1 MKFLLRI
8 HGGDYA
14 NRLFSFWLQSLAI
27 IGIFLWSSQKANAQT
42 CSVAIRKVTV
52 SGCYLVNGQSKAT
65 VSVEVE
71 WSNAPSG
78 GVITVTTG
86 SQSRTITPGSIT
98 VDYPQVTGVI
108 SSTQVIVSPQV
119 VAFEVDANGATNQAV
134 TARFNAT
141 CTDSDSYN
149 VPASCAITACNG
161 SNLGGIVF
169 KDFNDNG
176 IKEAG
181 ETAGVSSVLVKGI
194 ACDGT
199 VYTGTTDGYGYY
211 SLPVPANK
219 YPVRVEFTSVPSV
232 YKLGINGANSR
243 TSVQFVGAP
252 SCNVNL
258 GVINPIDYCSDNNLR
273 LFVPCFVYGD
283 PLPTTGATSAD
294 LSGNADAFVSIPY
307 GVTAGI
313 GTTNPLYF
321 DERVVAKAKDVGTV
335 WGLAYNKY
343 TKRMFMSAV
352 LKRHAGLGPQGL
364 GGIYVTNYS
373 NPASPVVTPFLNV
386 TTDLG
391 INIGSVASN
400 STRGLVADKTQPS
413 RDTDAFSKI
422 GKVGMGDLDIS
433 DDGNK
438 LWFVNLFNKKLYS
451 IDITQYNQNGTT
463 KPTASN
469 VDSVAIPATCTGG
482 EYRPWA
488 LKVYNGKVY
497 VGGVCDAQSSNN
509 KSNLRASVYEFD
521 GTTFTPIFDF
531 PLTYPKGYPAAAS
544 PTITGWF
551 PWTDTFATLLDGTLL
566 RHPVPMFVDIE
577 FDIDGSMVLGF
588 GDRTGW
594 QGGDAN
600 YRPDNS
606 STTLYETNSQ
616 AGDIL
621 RAFYANGTFVLENNA
636 KAGPSS
642 GYGVNN
648 KQGPGFG
655 EFYNDDW
662 VQENGTTIYHAEEAI
677 GSLALKPGSGQVVVT
692 AIDPQDKHPYA
703 GGVRYMANDSGKVMG
718 FYTVYITRGPD
729 VGGTGEPAPI
739 AGSFAKATGLGDI
752 ELSCDNLEI
761 LEIGNRTWLD
771 TNKDGIQDACEKGL
785 KDVSVTLY
793 KGNTKIA
800 TTKTDA
806 NGEYY
811 FSRKSKLTTGTW
823 SATGADTTLLP
834 NTAYRL
840 VFGTSG
846 QITNSNDTLKLAGL
860 GKFLLTV
867 KDATTGTGNDHNDSD
882 AAKASVTGEGGS
894 FPVITFTTGTIATT
908 DHTLDA
914 GFYCVEP
921 YNYKAT
927 VTQATCTGI
936 TANSD
941 AKIELTDVK
950 CADKYAFSKN
960 SGGKFTGV
968 AYASAT
974 ALTGTT
980 ITLNNLA
987 NPATAA
993 GDTFYVRLYNGLCC
1007 YKDTTII
1014 LPFKDCSCIKPV
1026 VTATPKNQVIC
1037 QGGTIAS
1044 YTAVTLPSAGIT
1056 YRWYGPLTDTTGTLG
1071 TAISGQTNATFTP
1084 AGGFTGRRYYAVIAT
1099 GVAAICSDTAF
1110 VSLTINARPV
1120 ANATAKQQTI
1130 CVGDL
1135 PAAFVATPSTGVSY
1149 RWYGALSD
1157 TTGSLGTAI
1166 GGATSAS
1173 FTPSGSAITTVG
1185 TKYYAVI
1192 VTNNQTSCTDTAFV
1206 RLVVN
1211 KKPTAGADSTG
1222 TNAICNTV
1230 GTINLPDAA
1239 AGESWIQLG
1248 TTPSV
1253 ATIGAQTGAVTG
1265 LTSIGV
1271 YQFILRNPQT
1281 GCADTVAVEVKNCQ
1295 KGSIGDY
1302 VWKDLNDNG
1311 VQDSGEP
1318 GVRGV
1323 IVQLLNSTTNAVLA
1337 TDTTDVSGLYGFN
1350 GLESG
1355 SYKVKIVLSSLPDS
1369 CVISSKQNQGGDDAK
1384 DSDFS
1389 PTTGESQVVVIN
1401 TLGTGLQKDNPTIDA
1416 GLFTPKGSI
1425 GDYVWKDLNDN
1436 GVQDSGEPGVKGV
1449 IVQLLNATTSAVLST
1464 DTTDAGGLYS
1474 FPNLLSGSYQVKI
1487 VVTSLPDSCLI
1498 SSKQNLGGDDTKD
1511 SDFSPTTGLS
1521 QVVTIDAKGTGIVKD
1536 NPTIDAGLFTP
1547 KGSIGDY
1554 VWKDLNDNGIQD
1566 SGEPGV
1572 KGVIVQLLNATTS
1585 AVLSTDTTDAS
1596 GLYSFPNLLSGSYQV
1611 KIVVTSLPDSC
1622 TISSKQNLGGDDTK
1636 DSDFSP
1642 TTGLSQVVTITATGT
1657 GLAKDNPTID
1667 AGLFTPKGSIGDYVW
1682 KDQNDN
1688 GVQDAAEPPVA
1699 GVIVQLLQ
1707 GTTVLATDTTD
1718 ANGLYLF
1725 PNLLS
1730 GTYQVKIL
1738 TGSLPA
1744 GCVISSKKD
1753 QGGDDTKDSD
1763 FDPTTGL
1770 SQLVTINAFG
1780 TGISKD
1786 NPTVDG
1792 ALFSPK
1798 GSIGDYVWKDLND
1811 NGVQDS
1817 GEPGVAGVI
1826 VQLLNSTTSAVLATD
1841 TTNAQGLYLFSDLS
1855 SGSYQVKIVVTSLP
1869 DSCTIS
1875 TKQNLGGDDTKDS
1888 DFSPTTGLSQ
1898 VVVID
1903 ALGTGTAKDNMT
1915 IDAALVVPCITTSFT
1930 LTGAPVCSADVQ
1942 TYSLT
1947 FTVTGKNGAIKV
1959 DKGVLS
1965 GNNPYTVTGIP
1976 SGASVRIV
1984 DTLSAICVQDTIITG
1999 PNCNCN
2005 PPVPILLAPSLT
2017 VCKGDTFPTLKAT
2030 VVGLATVE
2038 WFSQQTG
2045 GTVLATGLNYKPS
2058 GVVTANAIFYAQA
2071 RSTDP
2076 TCPTAV
2082 STSRVPATINAQ
2094 DCEID
2099 LALKKLIDK
2108 KVVQIGD
2115 TLTYTIKV
2123 WNESVN
2129 NASGVSVTDS
2139 IASTVQFI
2147 AGSFMPSR
2155 GTASISGSV
2164 ITWNI
2169 GNIAANGDTVTL
2181 TYRIKAIQEGIHY
2194 NTAQICA
2201 ANEGDVDS
2209 TPCNNNEEEDDID
2222 RQCFTVPI
2230 KLCPTE
2236 QIEVS
2241 IPAKYTNVQWFK
2253 DGGTTPVAT
2262 GNAVLLKD
2270 VGSYTFT
2277 ATNNT
2282 CPAEGCCP
2290 VIIVPGENCC
2300 PVDLCIPFT
2309 IKQTKKA
2316 GKKL

>member
-1 MKFLLRI
+1 MKPLLRTYR
-8 HGGDYA
+8 GEYV
-14 NRLFSFWLQSLAI
+14 NWLFSFWLQSLAI
-27 IGIFLWSSQKANAQT
+27 IGIFLWSSQKTQAQ
-42 CSVAIRKVTV
+42 CSVTIRKVTV

-65 VSVEVE
+65 VSVEVG
-71 WSNAPSG
+71 WANAPANG
-78 GVITVTTG
+78 TITVTTG
-86 SQSRTITPGSIT
+86 SQTRTITPGSIT
-98 VDYPQVTGVI
+98 VSYPQANNSAPLSG
-108 SSTQVIVSPQV
+108 TQTIVSPQV
-119 VAFEVDANGATNQAV
+119 VAFEVDANGSTNNAL

-141 CTDSDSYN
+141 CTTSTTFNAPAACPTAACSGNN
-149 VPASCAITACNG
+149 V
-161 SNLGGIVF
+161 GGMVF

-176 IKEAG
+176 VREAG
-181 ETAGVSSVLVKGI
+181 ETAGVSDVAVKAI

-199 VYTGTTDGYGYY
+199 VYNTTTDGYGFY
-211 SLPVPANK
+211 SSPVPANK
-219 YPVRVEFTSVPSV
+219 YPVRVEFSSVPSI
-232 YKLGINGANSR
+232 YKLGVNGTNSR
-243 TSVQFVGAP
+243 TSVQFVNAP
-252 SCNVNL
+252 SCNIHLGIVNP
-258 GVINPIDYCSDNNLR
+258 VEYCSGSNLR
-273 LFVPCFVYGD
+273 VFVPCFTYGD
-283 PLPTTGATSAD
+283 PLISSQQGVSAAN
-294 LSGNADAFVSIPY
+294 LSANADALVSIPY
-307 GVTAGI
+307 RVSSSTFQGEQMITNAGKI
-313 GTTNPLYF
+313 GTI
-321 DERVVAKAKDVGTV
+321 
-335 WGLAYNKY
+335 WGLSYNKY
-343 TKRMFMSAV
+343 TKKLFLSAV
-352 LKRHAGLGPQGL
+352 LKRHAGLGPLGL
-364 GGIYVTNYS
+364 GGLYVMDYTNS
-373 NPASPVVTPFLNV
+373 ASPTVSNFINV
-386 TTDLG
+386 STIG
-391 INIGSVASN
+391 INVGTIATN
-400 STRGLVADKTQPS
+400 SARGLQADKTQPS
-413 RDTDAFSKI
+413 RDQQSFSAI
-422 GKVGMGDLDIS
+422 GKVGIGDMDVS

-438 LWFVNLFNKKLYS
+438 LWLTNLSDKKLYS
-451 IDITQYNQNGTT
+451 IDITQYNQNGTA
-463 KPTASN
+463 PTTSN
-469 VDSVAIPATCTGG
+469 VASFTIPATCTGG

-488 LKVYNGKVY
+488 IKAYNGKVY
-497 VGGVCDAQSSNN
+497 VGGVCDASTSS
-509 KSNLRASVYEFD
+509 KTNLRASVYELD
-521 GTTFTPIFDF
+521 GTTFTQIFDF
-531 PLTYPKGYPAAAS
+531 PLTYPKGYPAAANTS
-544 PTITGWF
+544 ITGWF
-551 PWTDTFATLLDGTLL
+551 PWTDNFNDLLEGTVL
-566 RHPVPMFVDIE
+566 RHPVPIFTDIE
-577 FDIDGSMVLGF
+577 FDVDGSMVLAF
-588 GDRTGW
+588 GDRTGL

-600 YRPDNS
+600 YHPN
-606 STTLYETNSQ
+606 TTTTDLYETNSQ

-621 RAFYANGTFVLENNA
+621 RAFYANGAFVLENNA
-636 KAGPSS
+636 KAGPNT
-642 GYGVNN
+642 GYGPANS
-648 KQGPGFG
+648 QGPGFG
-655 EFYNDDW
+655 EFYDDNW
-662 VQENGTTIYHAEEAI
+662 RQDGNPDRIWHAEQI
-677 GSLALKPGSGQVVVT
+677 MGGLALKPGSGEVVVT
-692 AIDPQDKHPYA
+692 TIDPVDEQPYA
-703 GGVRYMANDSGKVMG
+703 GGVRYMNNSDGKVTG
-718 FYTVYITRGPD
+718 AYSVYVTRAPGAFQIP
-729 VGGTGEPAPI
+729 GT
-739 AGSFAKATGLGDI
+739 FAKATGLGDI
-752 ELSCDNLEI
+752 ELNCDNLDI
-761 LEIGNRTWLD
+761 IEIGNRTWLD

-834 NTAYRL
+834 LTAYRL

-846 QITNSNDTLKLAGL
+846 QITNSSDTLAVAGL
-860 GKFLLTV
+860 GKFLLTL

-894 FPVITFTTGTIATT
+894 FPVITLTTGTVATT
-908 DHTLDA
+908 NHTFDA

-921 YNYKAT
+921 YNYKVT
-927 VTQATCTGI
+927 VTQATCTAI
-936 TANSD
+936 TPNSD

-960 SGGKFTGV
+960 SGGVFTGA

-993 GDTFYVRLYNGLCC
+993 GDTFYIRLYNGLCC

-1071 TAISGQTNATFTP
+1071 TAISGQTNASFTP
-1084 AGGFTGRRYYAVIAT
+1084 VGGFTGRRYYAVIAT
-1099 GVAAICSDTAF
+1099 GVAPICSDTAF
-1110 VSLTINARPV
+1110 VSLTINVRPV

-1135 PAAFVATPSTGVSY
+1135 PAAFTATPSTGVSY

-1192 VTNNQTSCTDTAFV
+1192 VTNTQTSCVDTAFV

-1239 AGESWIQLG
+1239 AGETWTQLG
-1248 TTPSV
+1248 NTPSV
-1253 ATIGAQTGAVTG
+1253 ATIDAQTGAVTG

-1271 YQFILRNPQT
+1271 YQFVLRNAQT

-1369 CVISSKQNQGGDDAK
+1369 CVISSKQNQGGDDTK

-1436 GVQDSGEPGVKGV
+1436 GVQDSGEPGVRGV
-1449 IVQLLNATTSAVLST
+1449 IVQLLNPTTSAVLAT
-1464 DTTDAGGLYS
+1464 DTTDASGLYS

-1487 VVTSLPDSCLI
+1487 VLSSLPDSCLI

-1554 VWKDLNDNGIQD
+1554 VWKDLNDNGVQD

-1585 AVLSTDTTDAS
+1585 AVLATDTTDAS

-1642 TTGLSQVVTITATGT
+1642 TTGLSQVITITATST

-1688 GVQDAAEPPVA
+1688 GVQDATEPPVA

-1730 GTYQVKIL
+1730 GTYQVKIV
-1738 TGSLPA
+1738 TSSLPA

-1780 TGISKD
+1780 TGIAKD

-1811 NGVQDS
+1811 NGVQDA
-1817 GEPGVAGVI
+1817 GEPPVAGVI
-1826 VQLLNSTTSAVLATD
+1826 VQLLNATTSAVLATD

-1869 DSCTIS
+1869 DSCIIS
-1875 TKQNLGGDDTKDS
+1875 SKQNQGDDTKDS

-1898 VVVID
+1898 VVEIV
-1903 ALGTGTAKDNMT
+1903 ATGTGLQKDNPT
-1915 IDAALVVPCITTSFT
+1915 IDAGLVVPCITTSFT

-1947 FTVTGKNGAIKV
+1947 FSVTGKNGAIKV

-2005 PPVPILLAPSLT
+2005 PPVPILLTSSFT

-2058 GVVTANAIFYAQA
+2058 GVVTANTVFYAQA

-2099 LALKKLIDK
+2099 LALKKLINK

-2123 WNESVN
+2123 WNESAN

-2147 AGSFMPSR
+2147 AGSFTPSR
-2155 GTASISGSV
+2155 GTASITGSV

-2236 QIEVS
+2236 KIEVS

-2253 DGGTTPVAT
+2253 DGGSTAVAT
-2262 GNAVLLKD
+2262 GNTVLLSD

-2277 ATNNT
+2277 ATNKT

-2290 VIIVPGENCC
+2290 VIIEAGTNCC

>member
-8 HGGDYA
+8 YGGDYA

-27 IGIFLWSSQKANAQT
+27 IGIFLWSSQQAHAQT
-42 CSVAIRKVTV
+42 CSVTIRKVTV

-65 VSVEVE
+65 VSVEVG
-71 WSNAPSG
+71 WTNAPSG

-86 SQSRTITPGSIT
+86 SQSRTITPGTISVT
-98 VDYPQVTGVI
+98 YPQANNSSPLTGNQ
-108 SSTQVIVSPQV
+108 TIVSPQV
-119 VAFEVDANGATNQAV
+119 VAFEVDANGSTNNAL

-141 CTDSDSYN
+141 CTTSTTFN
-149 VPASCAITACNG
+149 APTACPTAACSGN
-161 SNLGGIVF
+161 NVGGMVF

-181 ETAGVSSVLVKGI
+181 ETAGVSDIAVKAI

-199 VYTGTTDGYGYY
+199 VYTTTTDGYGFY
-211 SLPVPANK
+211 SIPVPANK
-219 YPVRVEFTSVPSV
+219 YPVRVEFSSVPSI
-232 YKLGINGANSR
+232 YKLGVNGTNSR
-243 TSVQFVGAP
+243 TSVQFVNAP
-252 SCNVNL
+252 SCNVHL
-258 GVINPIDYCSDNNLR
+258 GIVNPVEFCSDNNLKV
-273 LFVPCFVYGD
+273 FVPCFTYGD
-283 PLPTTGATSAD
+283 PLIASQQGVSAAN
-294 LSGNADAFVSIPY
+294 LSANADALVSIPY
-307 GVTAGI
+307 RVSSSTFQGEQMITNAGKI
-313 GTTNPLYF
+313 
-321 DERVVAKAKDVGTV
+321 GTV

-343 TKRMFMSAV
+343 TKRLFLSAV
-352 LKRHAGLGPQGL
+352 LKRHAGLGPLGL
-364 GGIYVTNYS
+364 GGLYVMNYTNS
-373 NPASPVVTPFLNV
+373 ASPTVSNFIDVSTI
-386 TTDLG
+386 G
-391 INIGSVASN
+391 IPVGTIASN
-400 STRGLVADKTQPS
+400 STRGLQADKTQPS
-413 RDTDAFSKI
+413 RDTQAFAAI
-422 GKVGMGDLDIS
+422 GKVGIGDMDIS

-438 LWFVNLFNKKLYS
+438 LWLTNLSDKKLYS
-451 IDITQYNQNGTT
+451 IDITQYNQNGTL
-463 KPTASN
+463 PTNSN
-469 VDSVAIPATCTGG
+469 VQQFTVPVTCVGG

-488 LKVYNGKVY
+488 IKAYNGKVY
-497 VGGVCDAQSSNN
+497 IGGVCDASTSS
-509 KSNLRASVYEFD
+509 KTNLRASVYELD
-521 GTTFTPIFDF
+521 GTTFTEIFDF
-531 PLTYPKGYPAAAS
+531 PLTYPKGYPAAINTS
-544 PTITGWF
+544 ITGWF
-551 PWTDTFATLLDGTLL
+551 PWTDTFSDLLEGTVL
-566 RHPVPMFVDIE
+566 RHPVPMFTDIE
-577 FDIDGSMVLGF
+577 FDVDGSMVLAF
-588 GDRTGW
+588 GDRTGL

-636 KAGPSS
+636 KAGPNV
-642 GYGVNN
+642 GYAANN
-648 KQGPGFG
+648 SQGPGFG
-655 EFYNDDW
+655 EFYNDNWIQDGNPNRIW
-662 VQENGTTIYHAEEAI
+662 HAEQI
-677 GSLALKPGSGQVVVT
+677 MGGLALKPGSGEVVVT
-692 AIDPQDKHPYA
+692 TIDPVDQQPYA
-703 GGVRYMANDSGKVMG
+703 GGVRYMDNSDGKVTG
-718 FYTVYITRGPD
+718 AYSVYVTRTPGNFQVP
-729 VGGTGEPAPI
+729 GT
-739 AGSFAKATGLGDI
+739 FAKATGLGDI
-752 ELSCDNLEI
+752 ELSCDNLDI
-761 LEIGNRTWLD
+761 IEIGNRTWLD

-800 TTKTDA
+800 TTTTDA

-823 SATGADTTLLP
+823 SGTGADTTLLP

-894 FPVITFTTGTIATT
+894 FPVITLTTGTVAMTN
-908 DHTLDA
+908 HTFDA

-960 SGGKFTGV
+960 SGGKFTGA

-1071 TAISGQTNATFTP
+1071 TAISGQTNASFTP

-1110 VSLTINARPV
+1110 VSLTINVRPM

-1135 PAAFVATPSTGVSY
+1135 PAAFTATPSSGVSY

-1157 TTGSLGTAI
+1157 TTGSLGTTI
-1166 GGATSAS
+1166 SGATSATY
-1173 FTPSGSAITTVG
+1173 TPSGSAITTVG

-1192 VTNNQTSCTDTAFV
+1192 VTNNQTSCADTAFV

-1211 KKPTAGADSTG
+1211 KKPTAGADNTG

-1239 AGESWIQLG
+1239 AGESWTQLG

-1253 ATIGAQTGAVTG
+1253 ATIDAQTGAVTG
-1265 LTSIGV
+1265 LTSLGV

-1281 GCADTVAVEVKNCQ
+1281 SCADTVAVEVKNCQ

-1318 GVRGV
+1318 GVKGV
-1323 IVQLLNSTTNAVLA
+1323 IVQLLNSATNAVLA

-1369 CVISSKQNQGGDDAK
+1369 CVISSKQNQGGDDSK

-1436 GVQDSGEPGVKGV
+1436 GVQDSGEPGVRGV
-1449 IVQLLNATTSAVLST
+1449 IVQLLNSTTSAVLAT
-1464 DTTDAGGLYS
+1464 DTTDESGLYS

-1487 VVTSLPDSCLI
+1487 VVTSLPDSCTI

-1554 VWKDLNDNGIQD
+1554 VWKD
-1566 SGEPGV
+1566 
-1572 KGVIVQLLNATTS
+1572 
-1585 AVLSTDTTDAS
+1585 
-1596 GLYSFPNLLSGSYQV
+1596 
-1611 KIVVTSLPDSC
+1611 
-1622 TISSKQNLGGDDTK
+1622 
-1636 DSDFSP
+1636 
-1642 TTGLSQVVTITATGT
+1642 
-1657 GLAKDNPTID
+1657 
-1667 AGLFTPKGSIGDYVW
+1667 
-1682 KDQNDN
+1682 QNDN
-1688 GVQDAAEPPVA
+1688 GVQDSGEPPVA

-1707 GTTVLATDTTD
+1707 GATVLATDTTD

-1738 TGSLPA
+1738 TSSLPA
-1744 GCVISSKKD
+1744 GCVLSSKQD
-1753 QGGDDTKDSD
+1753 LGGDDTKDSD
-1763 FDPTTGL
+1763 FNPTTGL
-1770 SQLVTINAFG
+1770 SQLVTINTFG
-1780 TGISKD
+1780 TGIAKD

-1811 NGVQDS
+1811 NGIQDS

-1826 VQLLNSTTSAVLATD
+1826 VQLLNATTSAVLATD

-1947 FTVTGKNGAIKV
+1947 FSVTGKNGAIKV

-2058 GVVTANAIFYAQA
+2058 GVVTANTVFYAQA

-2099 LALKKLIDK
+2099 LALKKLINK

-2123 WNESVN
+2123 WNESAN

-2147 AGSFMPSR
+2147 AGSFTPSR
-2155 GTASISGSV
+2155 GTASITGSV

-2236 QIEVS
+2236 KIEVS
-2241 IPAKYTNVQWFK
+2241 VPSKYTNVQWFK

-2262 GNAVLLKD
+2262 GNSTLLSD
-2270 VGSYTFT
+2270 VGTYTFT

-2290 VIIVPGENCC
+2290 IIIVPGENCC